1 MPPRT
6 PALSRGTGWVIGPC
20 GARRL
25 WVLLTEELTA
35 LLTGGGA
42 SAKRVSAPD
51 DRGLLGIRAMQ
62 DWRVS
67 HLAECRP
74 SSLQS
79 PAPSSLRTTRRLSKA
94 SPGACPGAFSGRY
107 DAYQLPTNPGGVLSR
122 RRKGARVAALVP
134 PVVCFV
140 GDGRED
146 PMIADD
152 KWPVARLIP
161 ISSASGV
168 EAQERRLASAL
179 RAVDV
184 Q

>member
-1 MPPRT
+1 MGHRTMWRASALGAPHRGAHRT
-6 PALSRGTGWVIGPC
+6 PHRRRSIGQAGVRSRRSRAAWDQGDAGLEGLSS
-20 GARRL
+20 RRVPTI
-25 WVLLTEELTA
+25 VLA
-35 LLTGGGA
+35 IA
-42 SAKRVSAPD
+42 
-51 DRGLLGIRAMQ
+51 
-62 DWRVS
+62 
-67 HLAECRP
+67 
-74 SSLQS
+74 
-79 PAPSSLRTTRRLSKA
+79 APSSLRTTRRLSKA